1 MITNPSHSVRQAS
14 RISKW
19 FLVFL
24 ISFSFSSF
32 AGFVA
37 NNYSDYQQP
46 TKTEQ
51 VVSKD
56 NSYVHGISLDQVITA
71 LFHENSRAKSD
82 LNYALCISL
91 YHERFAAVR
100 LKNLTEQL
108 THFNSFT
115 PFLPLKTIPE
125 YSDQGPANLFIG

>member
-1 MITNPSHSVRQAS
+1 VITNPSHSVRQAS

-24 ISFSFSSF
+24 LSFSISSF

-51 VVSKD
+51 VVSGD
-56 NSYVHGISLDQVITA
+56 NTSVYAISLDQITTT

-82 LNYALCISL
+82 LNYALCISI
-91 YHERFAAVR
+91 YHERLAAVR

-108 THFNSFT
+108 THFKSFISI
-115 PFLPLKTIPE
+115 LPLKTIPK
-125 YSDQGPANLFIG
+125 YSDQYPAHLFIV